1 MKASST
7 VATIDDYLADFPAA
21 VKARLTKVRRTIRR
35 AAPAAAEKIGYGI
48 PTFTLNGNLVHFAGY
63 ERHIGF
69 YPGASGIAAFRSA
82 LKPYKSAKG
91 SVQFPHVQPLPL
103 ALIAEIVAFR
113 VAENLRKKP
122 NPRRS

>member
-1 MKASST
+1 MKASSAA
-7 VATIDDYLADFPAA
+7 ATIDDYLAGFPPA

-35 AAPAAAEKIGYGI
+35 AAPDAAEKIGYGI

-69 YPGASGIAAFRSA
+69 YPAPSAIAAFREA

-91 SVQFPHVQPLPL
+91 SVQFPHDQPLPL
-103 ALIAEIVAFR
+103 ALIAKIVAFR
-113 VAENLRKKP
+113 VAESLRKKP
-122 NPRRS
+122 KPRQP